1 MLVGE
6 RNQSIQPAKILL
18 NTYRAAALDDPFYPD
33 TKGLPMGA
41 LSAEQL
47 ARVIALEIQH
57 NIIEKSITGHVAQ
70 DALTAPK

>member
-1 MLVGE
+1 
-6 RNQSIQPAKILL
+6 
-18 NTYRAAALDDPFYPD
+18 
-33 TKGLPMGA
+33 MGV

-57 NIIEKSITGHVAQ
+57 NIQEKSMAGHVAQ